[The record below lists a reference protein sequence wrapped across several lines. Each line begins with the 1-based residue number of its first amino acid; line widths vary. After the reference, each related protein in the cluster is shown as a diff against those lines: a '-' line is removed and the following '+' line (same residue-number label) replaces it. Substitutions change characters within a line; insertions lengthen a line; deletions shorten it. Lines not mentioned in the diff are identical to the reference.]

1 MTDAERR
8 RRVEEVC
15 DAALEREAWERAGFV
30 AAACG
35 PDDVLRQEVEAL
47 LGTPRQRNGF
57 SRSR

>member
-15 DAALEREAWERAGFV
+15 DAALERDAPERAVFV

-47 LGTPRQRNGF
+47 LGYAHAAERF
-57 SRSR
+57 LA